1 MQRTISDER
10 TSDDSSARVTR
21 ILLACGAAAAPL
33 FAVVAVIEM
42 FTRKGFDLRRHDLS
56 LLSNG
61 DLGWIQI
68 ANFVVAG
75 FLVVAGAVGI
85 KRAIRSGRATT
96 WGPLLLGI
104 YGLGWIGAGAFVAD
118 PMNGFPPGTP
128 NGFPVSASWHSWMHL
143 ASGSVGFLALIA
155 ACVVFARR
163 FAGLGQ
169 RGWMA
174 YSIVTAILILAAV
187 VGISSGSQQPA
198 IIIAFFI
205 AGILSLAWISALSL
219 HLIAQ
224 PRAQAA

>member
-1 MQRTISDER
+1 MQRAISAER
-10 TSDDSSARVTR
+10 TSDESSTRVTR
-21 ILLACGAAAAPL
+21 ALLACGAAAAPL

-42 FTRKGFDLRRHDLS
+42 FTRNGFDLRRHDLS

-61 DLGWIQI
+61 ELGWIQI

-75 FLVVAGAVGI
+75 FLVVGGAFGI
-85 KRAIRSGRATT
+85 KRAIPSGRAAT

-104 YGLGWIGAGAFVAD
+104 YGLGWIGAGVFVAD

-128 NGFPVSASWHSWMHL
+128 NGFPASASWHSWMHL

-163 FAGLGQ
+163 FAGLRQ

-174 YSIVTAILILAAV
+174 YSIVTAILVLAAV

-205 AGILSLAWISALSL
+205 AGILSLAWVSALSFR
-219 HLIAQ
+219 LISETRT
-224 PRAQAA
+224 PAA

>member
-1 MQRTISDER
+1 MQRAISAERASDESN
-10 TSDDSSARVTR
+10 TRVTR
-21 ILLACGAAAAPL
+21 ALLACGAAAAPL

-42 FTRKGFDLRRHDLS
+42 FTRNGFDLRRHDLS

-68 ANFVVAG
+68 VNFVVAG
-75 FLVVAGAVGI
+75 FLVVGGAVGI
-85 KRAIRSGRATT
+85 KRAIPSGRATT

-104 YGLGWIGAGAFVAD
+104 YGLGWIGAGVFVAD

-128 NGFPVSASWHSWMHL
+128 NGFPTNPSWHSWMHL

-163 FAGLGQ
+163 FASVGR

-174 YSIVTAILILAAV
+174 YSIGTGILVLAAV
-187 VGISSGSQQPA
+187 VGISSGPQQPA
-198 IIIAFFI
+198 IIIAFFM
-205 AGILSLAWISALSL
+205 AGVLSLAWISALSFR
-219 HLIAQ
+219 LISET
-224 PRAQAA
+224 PGPAA